1 MKYLA
6 LLGELGWRKL
16 EERRKEKKMMY
27 GTRLHGWEGP
37 EWCGGKLLINERM
50 IEELF
55 GGEKITKKSTASV

>member
-1 MKYLA
+1 MA

-27 GTRLHGWEGP
+27 GTRLHGWEEP
-37 EWCGGKLLINERM
+37 NREGGKLLINERM

-55 GGEKITKKSTASV
+55 GGDKITRKSTVRV

>member
-16 EERRKEKKMMY
+16 EERRKE
-27 GTRLHGWEGP
+27 
-37 EWCGGKLLINERM
+37 M

-55 GGEKITKKSTASV
+55 GVDKITRKSTARV